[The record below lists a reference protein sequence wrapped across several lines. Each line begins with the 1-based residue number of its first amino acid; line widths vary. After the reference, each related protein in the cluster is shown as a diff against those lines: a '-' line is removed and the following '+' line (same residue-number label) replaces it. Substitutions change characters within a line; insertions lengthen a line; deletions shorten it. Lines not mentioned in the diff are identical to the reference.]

1 MDVQI
6 GATRRLVVSSDE
18 TGACHASFRLPRLPL
33 TGCGGESQPHEEETQ
48 GREKP
53 TDRDQTLLQNQESS
67 AHSRVAREE
76 EKERQPEG
84 GRKKVEFEEYFT
96 VGCGDEGAV
105 ARPRSAK

>member
-1 MDVQI
+1 
-6 GATRRLVVSSDE
+6 
-18 TGACHASFRLPRLPL
+18 
-33 TGCGGESQPHEEETQ
+33 
-48 GREKP
+48 
-53 TDRDQTLLQNQESS
+53 
-67 AHSRVAREE
+67 VAREE